1 MKKSETKFR
10 MFSVKFRD
18 DGDGDT
24 RKSELTEEKFDACF
38 NEEES
43 VFAEN
48 EKISE
53 ESVISWYASICRGAE
68 KPLLYFRGRAGMDIT
83 DEDISL
89 ALQYWYKTGSKEVIK
104 FNEKE
109 FIDKAAVEKKILFC
123 KRKIMDGHRF
133 ITTAGLNEDNLGNEV
148 QLNIM
153 TPSPCW
159 IGTVSLPTASPA
171 SSTIRWDK
179 HESC

>member
-1 MKKSETKFR
+1 
-10 MFSVKFRD
+10 
-18 DGDGDT
+18 
-24 RKSELTEEKFDACF
+24 
-38 NEEES
+38 
-43 VFAEN
+43 
-48 EKISE
+48 
-53 ESVISWYASICRGAE
+53 
-68 KPLLYFRGRAGMDIT
+68 MDIT
-83 DEDISL
+83 DEDMDIAL

-179 HESC
+179 HAGYESC

>member
-1 MKKSETKFR
+1 
-10 MFSVKFRD
+10 
-18 DGDGDT
+18 
-24 RKSELTEEKFDACF
+24 
-38 NEEES
+38 
-43 VFAEN
+43 
-48 EKISE
+48 
-53 ESVISWYASICRGAE
+53 
-68 KPLLYFRGRAGMDIT
+68 MDIT
-83 DEDISL
+83 DEDMDIAL

-109 FIDKAAVEKKILFC
+109 FIERLQWRKKILFC
-123 KRKIMDGHRF
+123 KRILMDGHRF

-148 QLNIM
+148 QLNMM

-159 IGTVSLPTASPA
+159 IGTVPLPTVFPA